1 MGDLIKIIFQIIT
14 LNKKLR
20 NKSLNGNKREG
31 KDETQIKLFDE
42 SDENKKIGL
51 MVKDVKINEEFFLI

>member
-1 MGDLIKIIFQIIT
+1 MGELIKIIFQIIT